1 MNTII
6 VDDEAVS
13 REALK
18 HCVEQI
24 KELDLV
30 AECKNALEA
39 TQAINNHKVDLVFLD
54 IEMPDMD
61 GIDLVKNFEMPNV
74 VFVTSKPEFA
84 ADAFNLN
91 AIDFITKP
99 VELPRL
105 LMAVEKVKKA
115 RKSDIENE
123 AFVFIKH
130 DSRYVKLNLG
140 EIRYVEALADY
151 VNIYVGNNKRY
162 TILSTM
168 KSLESRLPNEHFVR
182 VHRSYIIRLDK
193 IEEIE
198 DNTITID
205 NKAIPISRSYRENI
219 MKRLKML

>member
-13 REALK
+13 REALI

-24 KELDLV
+24 KDLNLIAV
-30 AECKNALEA
+30 CKNALEA
-39 TQAINNHKVDLVFLD
+39 TQAINNHKIDLVFLD

-61 GIDLVKNFEMPNV
+61 GLDLVRNFEMPNV

-91 AIDFITKP
+91 ATDFITKP
-99 VELPRL
+99 VDLPRL
-105 LMAVEKVKKA
+105 LMAVEKVKNA

-123 AFVFIKH
+123 SFVFIKH

-140 EIRYVEALADY
+140 DVRYVEALADY
-151 VNIYVGNNKRY
+151 VNIYIGEGKRY

-168 KSLESRLPNEHFVR
+168 KSLESRLPNEQFVR
-182 VHRSYIIRLDK
+182 VHRSFIIRIDK

-205 NKAIPISRSYRENI
+205 RKAIPISRSYKDSL